1 MPDIAAPRPGSARL
15 LFALACSQ
23 LVVALDFS
31 IVYVAL
37 PSLGEALRFS
47 TVTLQWVVSGYAI
60 VFAGFLLVG
69 GRLVDA
75 VGGGRVFVAAHA
87 LFAIGSLGAGAAG
100 DAELLL
106 AGRVGQGLA
115 AALLAPATLALLNEG
130 WPPGRARDRALA
142 VWGSTGAVGL
152 ALGVVV
158 GGVVL
163 ATVSWRWVF
172 WVAVP
177 INVVCVA
184 ASMGL
189 LRNRPVS
196 LRRRLDPTAA
206 LLGTGAVVSLV
217 VAATQASTGNASW
230 SVVAA
235 WTAVAAGLGVAV
247 AWSQS
252 RRPGALIP
260 VGLWRVTTLRTACVV
275 AALYMASLGAEF
287 YLVTLYL
294 QRDMRMSTLAAGLAF
309 LPLTLTIVAGNSL
322 AGWLAGRWGLRR
334 LLMAAFGIG
343 AVGLG
348 LLTLGLT
355 QHEYLTGV
363 LPGLVVSGVGQG
375 IAFTAMFITG
385 TRDLDESA
393 NGSGAA
399 LVTTTQ
405 YVGGAIGL
413 ALLVLLHGPAPV
425 TADFQRAFLVTV
437 LIAALTVPV
446 AAVMLPSRVAT
457 PAGAGAGSRTHD

>member
-1 MPDIAAPRPGSARL
+1 MSDIAAPRRGSSRL

-37 PSLGEALRFS
+37 PSLGEALGFS
-47 TVTLQWVVSGYAI
+47 IVTLQWVVSAYAI
-60 VFAGFLLVG
+60 VFAGFLLLG

-75 VGGGRVFVAAHA
+75 VGGGRLFLAAHA
-87 LFAIGSLGAGAAG
+87 LFAISSLAAGAA
-100 DAELLL
+100 DEADLLL

-130 WPPGRARDRALA
+130 WRAGRARDRALA

-158 GGVVL
+158 GGAVL
-163 ATVSWRWVF
+163 ATLSWRWVF
-172 WVAVP
+172 WVALP

-184 ASMGL
+184 TAAGL
-189 LRNRPVS
+189 LRGGPAGA
-196 LRRRLDPTAA
+196 RRRLDPTAA
-206 LLGTGAVVSLV
+206 LLGTAAVVSLV
-217 VAATQASTGNASW
+217 VATTQASTEDPSW
-230 SVVAA
+230 RGVATWMVVAA
-235 WTAVAAGLGVAV
+235 VLGAAVGRL
-247 AWSQS
+247 QS
-252 RRPGALIP
+252 HRPGALIP
-260 VGLWRVTTLRTACVV
+260 VGLWRVPTLRAACVV

-294 QRDMRMSTLAAGLAF
+294 QREMEMSTLAAGLAF

-322 AGWLAGRWGLRR
+322 AGRLAGRWGLRR
-334 LLMAAFGIG
+334 LLMVAFGVG

-355 QHEYLTGV
+355 QHVYLTGV
-363 LPGLVVSGVGQG
+363 LPGLVVSGLGQG
-375 IAFTAMFITG
+375 IAFTGMFITG
-385 TRDLDESA
+385 TRDLDETA
-393 NGSGAA
+393 NGTGAA

-413 ALLVLLHGPAPV
+413 ALLVLLHGPTPE
-425 TADFQRAFLVTV
+425 TADFRRAFLATV
-437 LIAALTVPV
+437 LIAAVTVPV
-446 AAVMLPSRVAT
+446 AAVMLRVPTATLTSARAT
-457 PAGAGAGSRTHD
+457 PHS

>member
-1 MPDIAAPRPGSARL
+1 LSDAVASRAGSPRL

-37 PSLGEALRFS
+37 PSLGTALSFS
-47 TVTLQWVVSGYAI
+47 TATLQWVVSAYAI
-60 VFAGFLLVG
+60 VFAGFLLLG

-75 VGGGRVFVAAHA
+75 VGGGRVFVAAHV
-87 LFAIGSLGAGAAG
+87 LFALASLAAGAVDDAG
-100 DAELLL
+100 LLL

-115 AALLAPATLALLNEG
+115 AALLAPATLALVNQG
-130 WPPGRARDRALA
+130 WPSGPARDRALA

-163 ATVSWRWVF
+163 AVLSWRWVF

-177 INVVCVA
+177 INVLCVVA
-184 ASMGL
+184 AAGL
-189 LRNRPVS
+189 LRGRPVAP
-196 LRRRLDPTAA
+196 RRRLQPAAA
-206 LLGTGAVVSLV
+206 LVGTAAVVSLV
-217 VAATQASTGNASW
+217 VAATQASGERPSW
-230 SVVAA
+230 NGVGAWAGAAVV
-235 WTAVAAGLGVAV
+235 LGAIVG
-247 AWSQS
+247 WWQS
-252 RRPGALIP
+252 RRPGVLIP
-260 VGLWRVTTLRTACVV
+260 VGLWRVATLRAACVV

-294 QRDMRMSTLAAGLAF
+294 QRDMRMDTLSAGLAF

-322 AGWLAGRWGLRR
+322 AGRLAGRWGPR
-334 LLMAAFGIG
+334 LLLMVAFGIG

-355 QHEYLTGV
+355 RHAYVTGV
-363 LPGLVVSGVGQG
+363 LPGLAVSGLGQG
-375 IAFTAMFITG
+375 IAFTGMFITA
-385 TRDLDESA
+385 TRDLDETA
-393 NGSGAA
+393 DGTGAA

-413 ALLVLLHGPAPV
+413 ALLVLLHGSAPD
-425 TADFQRAFLVTV
+425 TADFQRAFLATV
-437 LIAALTVPV
+437 LIAAITVPV
-446 AAVMLPSRVAT
+446 VAAMLRAPTSALIGRAD
-457 PAGAGAGSRTHD
+457 G